1 MQNSKFPYRVNKIQ
15 NYRSKL
21 KSYLSVDRGFKI
33 CILVL
38 SLSFV
43 LCVLSFVSVKTA
55 YAQTFSLIPSTATKS
70 ADLEFTVDLNIDTGG
85 KKVTAADVKMT
96 FDPAILQVTKI
107 LDGTFFTA
115 TSHNIYTGTLYVGG
129 SFSDETQTTTG
140 SGKLATLTLKGKT
153 VGTSQ
158 LAFVCTTQTTDT
170 NILDDSAIPKDIVNC
185 AATKDGNYTITGTA
199 TGSAGLGGGTAIPT
213 PVPPVTGISLP
224 TIMAFG
230 FGAFLIVMGLVFIF

>member
-1 MQNSKFPYRVNKIQ
+1 MIIQ

-21 KSYLSVDRGFKI
+21 KSYLSAGGGFKFY
-33 CILVL
+33 ILVL
-38 SLSFV
+38 SFAFCFLRLF
-43 LCVLSFVSVKTA
+43 FARPVS
-55 YAQTFSLIPSTATKS
+55 AQTFSLSPQTATKS

-96 FDPAILQVTKI
+96 FDPVILQVAKI
-107 LDGTFFTA
+107 LDGTFFTD
-115 TSHNIYTGTLYVGG
+115 TSHNIYSGTLYVGG

-153 VGTSQ
+153 AGTSQ

-170 NILDDSAIPKDIVNC
+170 NILDNSATPQDIVNC
-185 AATKDGNYTITGTA
+185 AATKNGNYTFTKTA
-199 TGSAGLGGGTAIPT
+199 TESAGVGGGTATPT
-213 PVPPVTGISLP
+213 PEPPVTGISLP

-230 FGAFLIVMGLVFIF
+230 LGAFLIIMGLVFIF

>member
-1 MQNSKFPYRVNKIQ
+1 MIVQNAKRRTQ
-15 NYRSKL
+15 NDKL
-21 KSYLSVDRGFKI
+21 KFKSFKI
-33 CILVL
+33 YTLVL
-38 SLSFV
+38 SFTFLV
-43 LCVLSFVSVKTA
+43 LDFALAKTVA
-55 YAQTFSLIPSTATKS
+55 AQTFSLIPSTATKS

-153 VGTSQ
+153 AGTSQ
-158 LAFVCTTQTTDT
+158 LVFVCTTQTTDT
-170 NILDDSAIPKDIVNC
+170 NILDNSAIPNDIVNC
-185 AATKDGNYTITGTA
+185 AATKNGNYTITETA
-199 TGSAGLGGGTAIPT
+199 TGSAGLGGGAVTPT
-213 PVPPVTGISLP
+213 PVPPVTGVSLP

-230 FGAFLIVMGLVFIF
+230 FGAFLVFMGLVFIF